1 MASPTT
7 STSAVTLTSTPS
19 SGCASLPP
27 RKRART
33 EAEKEQRKIERIIRN
48 RKAAHASREKKR
60 KHVEHLEAYVKLL
73 ESNVNNLYQN
83 QEVLISLLKGESII
97 RVEKVERPADL
108 CLSDEQQED
117 AIVEQ
122 EQEHEHEQE
131 QEDTFSPPKKAR
143 TTRRSAQTAEPVT
156 EQIPI
161 RSLITKSS
169 ISTASTPTALSADDE
184 IESVPYLTSDSSST
198 SSSPHLPSSP
208 ASPFQ
213 DLNVNSLDS
222 MEYVL
227 TNSEAIVNL
236 DLTVAN
242 GIKMEDEFD
251 IFSEP
256 STTVNTMD
264 LTPYFEQD
272 FQFIPATNTLAT
284 PINENSDK
292 SLGFLGV
299 FNRVHSAVMHRYSF
313 LI

>member
-7 STSAVTLTSTPS
+7 STSPSTANLTSTPG

-122 EQEHEHEQE
+122 EQEHEQE
-131 QEDTFSPPKKAR
+131 QEDTFSSPKKAR

-161 RSLITKSS
+161 RSPITKSS
-169 ISTASTPTALSADDE
+169 ISNASTPTALLADDE

-227 TNSEAIVNL
+227 NNSEAIVNL

-284 PINENSDK
+284 TINENSDK
-292 SLGFLGV
+292 SLGFLDV